1 MDGIYLIGH
10 EMHFASIFGSESYRC
25 DARHKVDERNE
36 KNSQSRT
43 RCVRVRLLV
52 ASAIEGQRGG
62 FPLLPTRARARGDLP
77 SMGETSSARP
87 EEKVEGLGGVHFFHT
102 TTTTTT
108 TVTSTYYCKLLL
120 LKAI

>member
-1 MDGIYLIGH
+1 MDGICSIGH
-10 EMHFASIFGSESYRC
+10 EMDLSSMIGSESYRC
-25 DARHKVDERNE
+25 DARHQVDERKT
-36 KNSQSRT
+36 KNFQSHT
-43 RCVRVRLLV
+43 RSVRVRWFDKT
-52 ASAIEGQRGG
+52 AINGQREG

-77 SMGETSSARP
+77 SMRGTSSARP

-108 TVTSTYYCKLLL
+108 VTSTYYCKLLL